1 MAISREDIENVAIL
15 ARIHLDEDAKSG
27 LEKDLSNILQL
38 VDQLQ
43 SADTNNVTAMAHPL
57 DAVQRLRPDGV
68 TETVQRE
75 RFQQLA
81 ARTQDGLYL
90 VPRVV
95 E

>member
-1 MAISREDIENVAIL
+1 MAISREDIENAAIL
-15 ARIHLDEDAKSG
+15 ARIHLDEDAKTG

-43 SADTNNVTAMAHPL
+43 GADTDHVTPMAHPL
-57 DAVQRLRPDGV
+57 DAVQRLRPDEV

-75 RFQQLA
+75 RFQSLA
-81 ARTQDGLYL
+81 ARTENGLYL

>member
-1 MAISREDIENVAIL
+1 MAISREDIENAAIL
-15 ARIHLDEDAKSG
+15 ARIHLDDDAKTG

-43 SADTNNVTAMAHPL
+43 SADTDNVTAMAHPL
-57 DAVQRLRPDGV
+57 DAVQRLRPDEV

-75 RFQQLA
+75 RYQQLA
-81 ARTQDGLYL
+81 AKTQDGLYL